1 MEKYLI
7 CSDIHGSE
15 LYFKKVYD
23 YYKNNGYTKM
33 IILGDLL
40 YHGPR
45 NDLPEGYRPK
55 GIIPL
60 VNEMKDEIIMVKG
73 NCEAEVDQMVV
84 SFHIYNRKKIFIF
97 GKNVYLEHGHHLDK
111 TKYHNGDIVF
121 YGHTHVS
128 KYENIGGVKF
138 INPGSVSIPKENTE
152 HSFLSLSENELKLI
166 SLNGNVLE
174 LWEF

>member
-45 NDLPEGYRPK
+45 NDLPEGYHPK

-60 VNEMKDEIIMVKG
+60 VNEIKDEIIMVKG
-73 NCEAEVDQMVV
+73 NCDAEVDQMVV
-84 SFHIYNRKKIFIF
+84 SFHIYNKKKLVLF

-111 TKYHNGDIVF
+111 NKFHIGDIIF
-121 YGHTHVS
+121 YDWDDRTGSSSLYTKKCHGHRNGYCRDRS
-128 KYENIGGVKF
+128 DG
-138 INPGSVSIPKENTE
+138 PGP
-152 HSFLSLSENELKLI
+152 F
-166 SLNGNVLE
+166 
-174 LWEF
+174 